1 MKPLPCMNPFQ
12 PKRAPPRKAV
22 TLSSLQMDAAERARE
37 FGADYHTAHL
47 ELDDN
52 HKFYFKLEEA
62 SWINGN
68 TGFCLKLIGNFK
80 LKFFMLF
87 ERLDG

>member
-1 MKPLPCMNPFQ
+1 
-12 PKRAPPRKAV
+12 
-22 TLSSLQMDAAERARE
+22 MDAAERARE

-62 SWINGN
+62 SWING
-68 TGFCLKLIGNFK
+68 TRGFCLNLIGYFK
-80 LKFFMLF
+80 LKLSFLMLF